1 MDNILLD
8 RVYYGVRAVH
18 YMQGKQYRVWYAR
31 ARDGKYIGDMPIQGL
46 SQPWTEETLRFSVT
60 RLFAD
65 HWEYKRR
72 RKKEEH
78 GEILNEFFF
87 DFEKGVTKYG

>member
-8 RVYYGVRAVH
+8 RIYYGVRAVH
-18 YMQGKQYRVWYAR
+18 YMQGKQYKVRYER
-31 ARDGKYIGDMPIQGL
+31 ASDRKFIGDMPIQGL

-65 HWEYKRR
+65 NWEYRR
-72 RKKEEH
+72 RQKKEH
-78 GEILNEFFF
+78 GEMLHEFFF
-87 DFEKGVTKYG
+87 DFEKGVIKYG

>member
-8 RVYYGVRAVH
+8 RIYYGVRAVH
-18 YMQGKQYRVWYAR
+18 YMQGKQYKVRYAR
-31 ARDGKYIGDMPIQGL
+31 ASDRKFIGDMPIQGL

-65 HWEYKRR
+65 NWEYRR
-72 RKKEEH
+72 RQKKEH
-78 GEILNEFFF
+78 GEMLHEFFF
-87 DFEKGVTKYG
+87 DFEKGVIKYG